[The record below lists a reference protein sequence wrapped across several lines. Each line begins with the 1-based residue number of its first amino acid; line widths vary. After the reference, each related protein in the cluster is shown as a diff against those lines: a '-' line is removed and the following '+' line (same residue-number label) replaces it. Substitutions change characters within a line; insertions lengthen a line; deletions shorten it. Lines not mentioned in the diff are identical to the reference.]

1 MNSLEPAADRDTTD
15 DRLSMAVIDLVARTS
30 DTDPVELEPL
40 YDAIDP
46 DLLDSLPAEDGF
58 TSLEFAYH
66 GYTVTVTATGESV
79 EVSLEDAGGSA
90 DESTDNRIDSSP

>member
-1 MNSLEPAADRDTTD
+1 MNSLEPTADVDTAD
-15 DRLSMAVIDLVARTS
+15 EQLSMAGVDLVARTS

-46 DLLDSLPAEDGF
+46 DLLDSLPAEAGF

-66 GYTVTVTATGESV
+66 GYIVTVTATGESV
-79 EVSLEDAGGSA
+79 EVTLEDGGGSA
-90 DESTDNRIDSSP
+90 DESTDTRIDSSP